1 MNSKITVSGNIIG
14 ELSEKIPSNI
24 IALNELLKNS
34 YDAGASKVTII
45 LDSSKKTLMIIDDG
59 SGMDKNDIDTL
70 FHISNSTK
78 KYGQINEYGR
88 YTQGSKGLGFLSV
101 FKFGR
106 YVEWKTKKETGLTFK
121 VDYNSLIGSN
131 DISQYEI
138 EVVEDNTIA
147 EGTSITILLDEY
159 NANSLES
166 YFSIE
171 KNYKKVL
178 NAFDDAK
185 FIVDLQI
192 NGMKY
197 SSRKTLPLTSNAKE
211 HQLYYVKYNN
221 EEQKIKLLYNGYEI
235 MSEDYLF
242 TSKEYKL
249 EIELIIFQFP
259 PYGKGKVDQLFLNP
273 QDDLTPLIYV
283 NANLFNNYDL
293 FDPNVMKN
301 IKTTQVL
308 NQMIGFVRIISDDS
322 KINFNSDRTQFL
334 QNELTDSIRKFLSDM
349 NKRIQVIGSQNKK
362 YLMDFDILTVSA
374 LPSECND
381 IVGGDKF
388 RKYVKSDFSFRSEV
402 AIKRKG
408 DKVSYS
414 LFGKEKILYINAKA
428 NASSNGSSGVIGR
441 GKNPPQ
447 NDNPPS
453 HNPQGDNS
461 PIPAVINFNCDHVKL
476 SVPTG
481 QVDLKKY
488 IASVYDSNGTIV
500 DKNLLA
506 IKNDGILVDGGI
518 LSSVMEP
525 CEKYIAYSYTD
536 PRTGSVVKTLHVIF
550 YRPEAEIVGKSKEG
564 LLISL
569 PAQKSYTINYN
580 NYVDKLIRQINSLN
594 QKDYLELISC
604 SLRAIFDLSID
615 SINKSGKF
623 NTLFNGVYSFEDRVV
638 KVVDYIR
645 SNKAFKEA
653 ISKSAKI
660 DFHSL
665 GNMLDSQRFRSGISM
680 AHLGAHKSG
689 TYISE
694 SDIIQLGKLLGIF
707 VVVVN
712 EMLQNNSIN

>member
-1 MNSKITVSGNIIG
+1 MNSKITVSGNIIS

-34 YDAGASKVTII
+34 YDAGASKVTVI
-45 LDSSKKTLMIIDDG
+45 LNSSKKTLMIIDDG
-59 SGMDKNDIDTL
+59 SGMKKSDIDTL

-106 YVEWKTKKETGLTFK
+106 YVEWKTKKETGLAFK
-121 VDYNSLIGSN
+121 VDYNSLIGSD
-131 DISQYEI
+131 DISQFEI
-138 EVVEDNTIA
+138 EIIEDNTISK
-147 EGTSITILLDEY
+147 GTSITILLDEY

-178 NAFDDAK
+178 NAFDDTK
-185 FIVDLQI
+185 FIIELQI
-192 NGMKY
+192 NGTKY
-197 SSRKTLPLTSNAKE
+197 SSRNTLQLTSNAKE
-211 HQLYYVKYNN
+211 HQLYYVTYDN
-221 EEQKIKLLYNGYEI
+221 EEQKIKFFYNGYEVI
-235 MSEDYLF
+235 SEDYLF
-242 TSKEYKL
+242 ASKAYKL
-249 EIELIIFQFP
+249 NIELIIFQFP

-273 QDDLTPLIYV
+273 QDDLAPLIYV

-322 KINFNSDRTQFL
+322 MINFNSDRTQFL
-334 QNELTDSIRKFLSDM
+334 QNELTDSIRKFLSDI

-381 IVGGDKF
+381 IVDCDKF
-388 RKYVKSDFSFRSEV
+388 RKYIKGDFAFRSEV
-402 AIKRKG
+402 AIKHKG
-408 DKVSYS
+408 NKVSYS
-414 LFGKEKILYINAKA
+414 LFGKEKLLYINAKA
-428 NASSNGSSGVIGR
+428 TASPSGSSGATG
-441 GKNPPQ
+441 GEEKPPK
-447 NDNPPS
+447 NDNSPPN
-453 HNPQGDNS
+453 NPRGPNT
-461 PIPAVINFNCDHVKL
+461 PIPAVINFNSDHVKL

-481 QVDLKKY
+481 QVDLKNY
-488 IASVYDSNGTIV
+488 IASVYDSSGTIV
-500 DKNLLA
+500 DKNLLI
-506 IKNDGILVDGGI
+506 IKKDGILVDGGI
-518 LSSVMEP
+518 LSSVTEP
-525 CEKYIAYSYTD
+525 CEKYIEYSYLD
-536 PRTGSVVKTLHVIF
+536 PRTGSVVKTLHFIF
-550 YRPEAEIVGKSKEG
+550 FRPEAEIVGKSKEV

-569 PAQKSYTINYN
+569 PSEKNYTISYN
-580 NYVDKLIRQINSLN
+580 SYVDKLIGQINSLD

-623 NTLFNGVYSFEDRVV
+623 NTLFNGLPSFEDKVV
-638 KVVDYIR
+638 KVVDHIKR
-645 SNKAFKEA
+645 NKTFIGA

-665 GNMLDSQRFRSGISM
+665 SNMLDPQRFRSGIST

-689 TYISE
+689 AYISE
-694 SDIIQLGKLLGIF
+694 SDIVQLAKLLGIF
-707 VVVVN
+707 VIVVN
-712 EMLQNNSIN
+712 EMLKNSSIN